1 MDSKRG
7 KVKNI
12 GMLWKGLNKLLRMK
26 NDVTVSVLMTAY
38 NREKYIAEAI
48 ESVLASTY
56 TNFELLIVDDGSD
69 DSTVSIAS
77 KYASKDSRITV
88 HVNEK
93 NLGDY
98 PNRNKAASYAKGPYL
113 KYVDSDDTLY
123 PDGLRYCVQCMED
136 HKDAEWAIIYP
147 REIPEEFLM
156 EPQPAIESHFF
167 REPFLKAGPGQTII
181 KRDFFNRIGMYPVN
195 YGPASDMYFNL
206 LAASKGNTLV
216 IKDNF
221 LFYRRHDDQEQSN
234 QFSYL
239 YNYNNYLRDA
249 LENIDMPLTTE
260 QINWLQK
267 KRKRRFAVN
276 LVNYFLRTGNFS
288 KTREACLKTRFS
300 FGDFFTGLLHID
312 HKPEVTSAVNALPD
326 SIWVKGDQRI

>member
-1 MDSKRG
+1 ME
-7 KVKNI
+7 KV
-12 GMLWKGLNKLLRMK
+12 L
-26 NDVTVSVLMTAY
+26 VSVLMTAY
-38 NREKYIAEAI
+38 NREKYISEAI

-56 TNFELLIVDDGSD
+56 TNFELIIVDDASD
-69 DSTVSIAS
+69 DDTVSIAR

-88 HVNEK
+88 YVNEK

-123 PDGLRYCVQCMED
+123 PDGLRYCVQCMEE
-136 HKDAEWAIIYP
+136 HKDAQWAIIYP

-156 EPQPAIESHFF
+156 EPQQAIVSHFF

-181 KRDFFNRIGMYPVN
+181 KRDFFNGIGMYPVD

-216 IKDNF
+216 INDNF
-221 LFYRRHDDQEQSN
+221 LFYRRHEEQQQSN

-249 LENIDMPLTTE
+249 FENIDLPLTVE

-276 LVNYFLRTGNFS
+276 LINYFLHTGNIS
-288 KTREACLKTRFS
+288 KAREAFRKAGFS
-300 FGDFFTGLLHID
+300 FGDLFSGLLHVTRR
-312 HKPEVTSAVNALPD
+312 PEVTIEGSAMQDRPLVIGNHTEFRH
-326 SIWVKGDQRI
+326 STSK